1 MLELLELDYEVKLYA
16 RNSNHMA
23 PKEAKKL
30 TPLGLFPFLQ
40 VYKNGSTEPVTMA
53 ESGHIISY
61 LARNHDPQGKLKTAN
76 AEDYELVDYY
86 LHFAEGTLQPHLVA
100 LLVGSIAC
108 QRTPWPANYLVK
120 QVTSRM
126 GSLYYGLRVMEALEF
141 LDAELEKKGGSY
153 FVGDSLTAADVILD
167 FPINRNI
174 FGNDR
179 LQEVGLD
186 FDPKTKYPN
195 LYKWHQLTTSLPSH
209 IRSVAREKLELA
221 KL

>member
-1 MLELLELDYEVKLYA
+1 MELLELDYEVKAYS
-16 RNSNHMA
+16 RSSTHEA
-23 PKEAKKL
+23 PKDAKKL
-30 TPLGLFPFLQ
+30 SPMGLFPFLQ
-40 VYKNGSTEPVTMA
+40 VFKSGSAEPYTMA

-61 LARNHDPQGKLKTAN
+61 LARNYDPLGKLKTSTP
-76 AEDYELVDYY
+76 EDYELVDYY
-86 LHFAEGTLQPHLVA
+86 LHFSEGSLQPHLVS

-108 QRTPWPANYLVK
+108 QMTPWPANYLVK

-126 GSLYYGLRVMEALEF
+126 GSMYYGARAMSALEV
-141 LDAELEKKGGSY
+141 LDSELEKKGGGY
-153 FVGDSLTAADVILD
+153 FVGNSLTAADIMLD

-174 FGNDR
+174 FGNER
-179 LQEVGLD
+179 LLEFGLN

-209 IRSVAREKLELA
+209 IRSVAREKTELS